1 MWKHIYEYRNRLEIE
16 IRIKMKHVYTPA
28 YLISGRSDR
37 LVPLRELC
45 LCVAP
50 RFYLDFFALFFDTV
64 FRWGIEDNPSSIL

>member
-1 MWKHIYEYRNRLEIE
+1 MNIMRKKLKIEIE
-16 IRIKMKHVYTPA
+16 IKMKHVYTPA

-50 RFYLDFFALFFDTV
+50 RFYVDFFALFFDTV
-64 FRWGIEDNPSSIL
+64 FRRGIEYNPYGNP

>member
-1 MWKHIYEYRNRLEIE
+1 
-16 IRIKMKHVYTPA
+16 MKHVYTSA

-50 RFYLDFFALFFDTV
+50 PFYLGFLNLFFYTV
-64 FRWGIEDNPSSIL
+64 FRWGVESNPPAFLWVRSLHAP